1 MGAPTWPPSPPPLGA
16 PRGTRGAPRSPFA
29 ALLLAA
35 VVIAGCASVATG
47 PPADV
52 AGQWTGEC
60 YNCPVR
66 AFTLV
71 MTQEGERLNGTLQ
84 AAGRSGLGEARMTLL
99 DGQVSGRVV
108 KFRTLGADGVP
119 LEVNLEA
126 SKDGRSLLGKAEHR
140 APFGLRF
147 TRAGR

>member
-1 MGAPTWPPSPPPLGA
+1 MRRALLLT
-16 PRGTRGAPRSPFA
+16 A
-29 ALLLAA
+29 ALL
-35 VVIAGCASVATG
+35 AGCASVESG

-52 AGQWTGEC
+52 AGRWTGEC

-71 MTQEGERLNGTLQ
+71 LTQDGEHLGGTLQ
-84 AAGRSGLGEARMTLL
+84 AAGRSGLGESPMSLL
-99 DGQVSGRVV
+99 DGRAAGRTV

-119 LEVNLEA
+119 LIVDLEL
-126 SKDGRSLLGKAEHR
+126 SRDGQTLLGKAEHR

-147 TRAGR
+147 RRQ